1 MSFESNSL
9 AFPRP
14 PGLPAPVWPTPIP
27 PTLKLRA
34 VGDMLRRRG
43 RLIALVTLALTTVAV
58 VAVTRI
64 TPRYTAQADMMISPR
79 QQQVVD
85 LKAVLAG
92 LTGET
97 EVVESEIQ
105 VLRSRE
111 LAKGV
116 VQRLDLDKNA
126 EFNPALAAPGLGAR
140 IKAFL
145 GVQGRWLDAV
155 LPASLQGALRH
166 DAVQPELDAASD
178 PLSVPVDAFLRRLG
192 VASKGHSRV
201 ISVTFDSADPVLAAK
216 AANSAVDAY
225 IAAQVMAKRDA
236 TIGAHKWLN
245 ERVAELREQILS
257 DGAAVEAFRRRA
269 GLTQGR
275 AGALVSEQVTE
286 TGEQVIR
293 AKAALA
299 EAEARL
305 SSVNSGGRLRAQG
318 LEQAVQAARD
328 RLQSVQTQFNQ
339 LRDKSYQGG
348 DSDVELR
355 ALQHEADADRALYE
369 RLLTRLKE
377 TNIESGLQLPD
388 AQVISRAEPPAEPA
402 FPKLPVIIPIV
413 VVASCLF
420 AALLAVLLES
430 MDHGFSTPDQVEQ
443 ALGIPAIGVMPSL
456 RRRFR
461 RATAPET
468 WVTHH
473 PNSSF
478 GETIR
483 ALNTSLALSSLERA
497 PKVVMVA
504 SALPGEGKS
513 STVLAWARMMA
524 GDGKRVVVVDCD
536 LRRGRV
542 HRACGVTREPGLSDL
557 LTGKANLAEVIHR
570 DSFSSA
576 FVISTGKADQMAP
589 DLIGSDAMRKA
600 LAALSE
606 CFDLVMLDTA
616 PLLLASETRSLC
628 RLADKTVLVVRWQD
642 TTRLDVAAG
651 LRLLLAAGAN
661 MAGCVLSMVD
671 ADRYAKYASRSP
683 YGRQPGLYLSR

>member
-1 MSFESNSL
+1 M
-9 AFPRP
+9 
-14 PGLPAPVWPTPIP
+14 
-27 PTLKLRA
+27 
-34 VGDMLRRRG
+34 
-43 RLIALVTLALTTVAV
+43 
-58 VAVTRI
+58 
-64 TPRYTAQADMMISPR
+64 
-79 QQQVVD
+79 
-85 LKAVLAG
+85 
-92 LTGET
+92 
-97 EVVESEIQ
+97 
-105 VLRSRE
+105 
-111 LAKGV
+111 
-116 VQRLDLDKNA
+116 
-126 EFNPALAAPGLGAR
+126 
-140 IKAFL
+140 
-145 GVQGRWLDAV
+145 
-155 LPASLQGALRH
+155 
-166 DAVQPELDAASD
+166 
-178 PLSVPVDAFLRRLG
+178 
-192 VASKGHSRV
+192 
-201 ISVTFDSADPVLAAK
+201 
-216 AANSAVDAY
+216 
-225 IAAQVMAKRDA
+225 
-236 TIGAHKWLN
+236 
-245 ERVAELREQILS
+245 
-257 DGAAVEAFRRRA
+257 
-269 GLTQGR
+269 
-275 AGALVSEQVTE
+275 
-286 TGEQVIR
+286 
-293 AKAALA
+293 
-299 EAEARL
+299 
-305 SSVNSGGRLRAQG
+305 
-318 LEQAVQAARD
+318 
-328 RLQSVQTQFNQ
+328 
-339 LRDKSYQGG
+339 
-348 DSDVELR
+348 
-355 ALQHEADADRALYE
+355 
-369 RLLTRLKE
+369 
-377 TNIESGLQLPD
+377 
-388 AQVISRAEPPAEPA
+388 ISRAEPPAEPA

-413 VVASCLF
+413 IVASCLF

-468 WVTHH
+468 WVTRH

-478 GETIR
+478 GETLR
-483 ALNTSLALSSLERA
+483 ALNTSLALSSLDRA

-513 STVLAWARMMA
+513 STVLSWARMMA

-536 LRRGRV
+536 LRRGRL

-683 YGRQPGLYLSR
+683 YGRQGRALPQQMIPDMAAKQGGLQPMRVALLMNFVAPYRVPLFERLRDMVGELRILISTPMESDRAWVPDWGNLDVVVQRNVTLRPSKVDALGFRRKLHVHVPYDTLPQLLRYRPDCVVSVELGPRTLQALAYKMLRPRTPLLVWCKLSEHSERGWGRVRTLARSAIFRWADGVLVNGESGARYVRRFGVPDGSIVRINQPVDVARFAAARRTRPDGAGERLLHVGMLNGRKGVVPFAERLIGWGQAQPVAHAGDVVAGRRRGAGQPGGHGVAGQPASVVPGQPAL